1 MVGTAAAANVEQL
14 RLLLRLLEIADG
26 CVEVADE
33 RLAVLSRP
41 ARMTFIRRMMAWTS
55 ASMVAQFTVGPCV
68 RGNGMMFPL

>member
-1 MVGTAAAANVEQL
+1 MAEIHL
-14 RLLLRLLEIADG
+14 MLRLLEIADG

-55 ASMVAQFTVGPCV
+55 ASLVTQFTVGPCM
-68 RGNGMMFPL
+68 RGSGRRFTL